1 MYVVIL
7 LSETYENIAF
17 EICQTYCP
25 ELDLENPPNQNIK
38 HLYILI

>member
-25 ELDLENPPNQNIK
+25 KLDLESPPNQNIK